1 MREVNH
7 RSKNLLSV
15 VQAIARQTAKEASP
29 RDFLELFSQ
38 RLSGLAA
45 NQDLLVK
52 SEWKDVPVKEV
63 IEAQL
68 SPLGDI
74 LGSRVSVSGPDIDV
88 TPAASQ
94 AFALAIHELATNALK
109 YGALSVATGHINV
122 SWSVQ
127 SGEFQLTWTEREGP
141 TVTPP
146 ERRGFG
152 STVISQLTKSA
163 LKGSSELEFGSDGV
177 TWRLHCPVSAISGSS
192 APETLRTPFSTT
204 AIAGHSKGKFDLF
217 HREA

>member
-1 MREVNH
+1 
-7 RSKNLLSV
+7 LLSV

-94 AFALAIHELATNALK
+94 DS
-109 YGALSVATGHINV
+109 LSRSMN
-122 SWSVQ
+122 S
-127 SGEFQLTWTEREGP
+127 
-141 TVTPP
+141 
-146 ERRGFG
+146 
-152 STVISQLTKSA
+152 
-163 LKGSSELEFGSDGV
+163 
-177 TWRLHCPVSAISGSS
+177 
-192 APETLRTPFSTT
+192 LRM
-204 AIAGHSKGKFDLF
+204 L
-217 HREA
+217 